1 MYKQANKD
9 LWTGRVDSETDSS
22 QFRHFQTIE
31 LKDINETKF
40 DRKLGTGILGYAVD
54 KGVELNNGRVGAQE
68 GPDAIRKAFANLSV
82 LSPCPVYDYGNVYHN
97 HDALIETQE
106 EYADL
111 ASKMFGNHN
120 YSLLV
125 GGGHDIAYAQYLAM
139 RKSYP
144 DASIGVIN
152 IDAHFDTREAESS
165 TSGTSFRQILEEDDN
180 AHYFVLG
187 IQPASNTK
195 HLFDYADKRGIEY
208 VTVDEILH
216 EISPTI
222 KDKLDHFINKHDVIM
237 LTICMD
243 VVDSAFAPGVSAPAV
258 NGLTPHIILELTR
271 RVIGHEKLISV
282 SIAETNPLH
291 DVDNRTAKLVALLL
305 HNFIH

>member
-9 LWTGRVDSETDSS
+9 LWTGRVDSETDET
-22 QFRHFQTIE
+22 QFRHFQTVNF
-31 LKDINETKF
+31 KDINEVTSGDK
-40 DRKLGTGILGYAVD
+40 KGTGILGYAVD

-68 GPDAIRKAFANLSV
+68 GPDAVRKAFANLSV
-82 LSPCPVYDYGNVYHN
+82 LTPCPVTDYGNVYYE
-97 HDALIETQE
+97 DGPLIETQK

-111 ASKMFGNHN
+111 AAKMIQNHS
-120 YSLLV
+120 YSFLV

-139 RKSYP
+139 RKVYP
-144 DASIGVIN
+144 DKSIGVIN

-165 TSGTSFRQILEEDDN
+165 TSGTSFRQIIEGDDQ
-180 AHYFVLG
+180 ADYFVLG

-195 HLFDYADKRGIEY
+195 YLFDYAEKAGIEY

-222 KDKLDHFINKHDVIM
+222 KDKVDHFINKHDVIM

-271 RVIGHEKLISV
+271 RIVGHQKLVSI
-282 SIAETNPLH
+282 SIAETNPLY
-291 DVDNRTAKLVALLL
+291 DVDNRTAKLVALFL

>member
-31 LKDINETKF
+31 LKDINETNF
-40 DRKLGTGILGYAVD
+40 DRKQGTGILGYAVD

-82 LSPCPVYDYGNVYHN
+82 LTPCSVYDYGNVYHD

-111 ASKMFGNHN
+111 ASKMFDNHN
-120 YSLLV
+120 YSLLI

-139 RKSYP
+139 RKSHP

-152 IDAHFDTREAESS
+152 
-165 TSGTSFRQILEEDDN
+165 
-180 AHYFVLG
+180 
-187 IQPASNTK
+187 
-195 HLFDYADKRGIEY
+195 
-208 VTVDEILH
+208 
-216 EISPTI
+216 
-222 KDKLDHFINKHDVIM
+222 
-237 LTICMD
+237 
-243 VVDSAFAPGVSAPAV
+243 
-258 NGLTPHIILELTR
+258 
-271 RVIGHEKLISV
+271 
-282 SIAETNPLH
+282 
-291 DVDNRTAKLVALLL
+291 
-305 HNFIH
+305 